1 MPVYDYK
8 CPEHGFFYE
17 LAAMDESSQPK
28 NCPTCATLSAR
39 VLMVAPEFLDMKQE
53 NRAAHTCNESAMH
66 SPVLSTPDYRA
77 EQLARREHKH
87 GKGCGCGDKPIRK
100 SNLLYT
106 AEGNKMFPSMRP
118 WMISH

>member
-8 CPEHGFFYE
+8 CADHGLFFD
-17 LAAMDESSQPK
+17 LAAMDDSSEPK
-28 NCPTCATLSAR
+28 ACPECAKLCAR
-39 VLMVAPEFLDMKQE
+39 VIMIVPEFLDMKKE
-53 NRAAHTCNESAMH
+53 NRAAHAHNEKAMNA
-66 SPVLSTPDYRA
+66 PIFSTPDYRA
-77 EQLARREHKH
+77 EQKARREHKH

-100 SNLLYT
+100 SALMFT

>member
-8 CPEHGFFYE
+8 CADHGLFYE
-17 LAAMDESSQPK
+17 LASLDESSQPK
-28 NCPTCATLSAR
+28 NCPTCNKQCAR
-39 VLMVAPEFLDMKQE
+39 VLMVAPEFLAMAKE
-53 NRAAHTCNESAMH
+53 NRAAHARNEKAVH
-66 SPVLSTPDYRA
+66 NPIISTPDYRA
-77 EQLARREHKH
+77 EQQARREHKH

-100 SNLLYT
+100 SNLFYT